1 MTNPFGPGTDL
12 FERVRSIA
20 DALLPVMA
28 LLRAELGVEKANG
41 IVAQGLA
48 AWRRRL
54 ATAASERVVG
64 SPRDCWEKATADML
78 ETVDGTVEVE
88 HLTEEPDAIRFAVTG
103 CRLAEY
109 FRSIGEPDLGWE
121 LGCAHDVA
129 QVEALGRGE
138 VTLER
143 EGTLMT
149 GAPACDFRYRFAEAA
164 RAK

>member
-1 MTNPFGPGTDL
+1 MTNPFGPGTDQY
-12 FERVRSIA
+12 ERVRSIA
-20 DALLPVMA
+20 DALLPVLA

-54 ATAASERVVG
+54 AASASERVVG
-64 SPRDCWEKATADML
+64 SPRDCWEKATADTL

-88 HLTEEPDAIRFAVTG
+88 NLSEGSGAIRFAVTG
-103 CRLAEY
+103 CRLAEF
-109 FRSIGEPDLGWE
+109 FRSIGEPELGWE
-121 LGCAHDVA
+121 LGCAHDIA
-129 QVEALGRGE
+129 YVEALGRGA

-149 GAPACDFRYRFAEAA
+149 GAPVCDFQYRFAEAA